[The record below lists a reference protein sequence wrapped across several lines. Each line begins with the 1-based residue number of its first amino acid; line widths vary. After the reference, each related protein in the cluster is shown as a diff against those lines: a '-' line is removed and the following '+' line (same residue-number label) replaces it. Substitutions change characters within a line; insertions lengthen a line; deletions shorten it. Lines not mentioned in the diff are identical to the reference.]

1 VGNNSALITHCFA
14 FHLCLVSSSICHCAF
29 PLQQWSGQQNLQRLL
44 AESVTMP
51 NLCSN
56 PQIQERVLVPLLA
69 KLSAYLGENL
79 YWDIKQKSSWL
90 RCFWWGSENGPTSGV
105 FWRLASQLRVR
116 LHGRACS
123 KASGLHGHA
132 HVSWGVESYE
142 SATWDLCLL
151 IKNHQ
156 DAHADLLNTSQIQ
169 RNRQGRDGCVLA
181 GYCFV
186 CAAPPTWGWLLMQ
199 FPFLLWNLNKCS

>member
-1 VGNNSALITHCFA
+1 
-14 FHLCLVSSSICHCAF
+14 
-29 PLQQWSGQQNLQRLL
+29 
-44 AESVTMP
+44 MP

-56 PQIQERVLVPLLA
+56 PQIQERGLVPLLA

-156 DAHADLLNTSQIQ
+156 DAHAGLLNTSQIQ

-199 FPFLLWNLNKCS
+199 FPFCCEIWINAVKKKSNSNTQTFSGFFLPYMCNCSRVRQEDTKAIETKPTGHQS